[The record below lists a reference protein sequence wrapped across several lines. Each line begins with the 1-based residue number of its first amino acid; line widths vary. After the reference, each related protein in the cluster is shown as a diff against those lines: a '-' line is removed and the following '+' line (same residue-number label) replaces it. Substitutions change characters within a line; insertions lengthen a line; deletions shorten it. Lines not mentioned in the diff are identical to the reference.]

1 MSAQASAAVTP
12 DVALKGDA
20 GWFRVG
26 LFSRNFKKNVG
37 DVGRLGNENDTYL
50 ELAPQVTL
58 AEVDGVEYRFVSSF
72 GMGSEYKGGWAGTNN
87 QRGDRASRNMEKAG
101 DSDNSDLA
109 DFSNLSF
116 VLTQAY
122 VRVTGL
128 LDSDKDATIWVGKKY
143 QRQDSFIVDNKYRD
157 VSGDS
162 VGIENLSVGSGKL
175 RATWVRRDG
184 ESVFTNKYEGYT
196 VGTNTDDPTQGS
208 WTKEDGDL
216 RPSKITNNIFDVSYA
231 FPVGAETSLDLGYT
245 FIAPQRYASEYSN
258 YGYKMK
264 DEVGNSHLVLAKLDT
279 KLFNCVNNTT
289 VLRYVRGST
298 AEDGY
303 TAHTYDVHSQDDSSY
318 SIDLINHGYAKLTD
332 RIGMHY
338 HTWFNFARTTNN
350 IGENDSRK
358 VSRAF
363 QFVAR
368 PYYKLTKMTRLELEA
383 GMSTKSTAS
392 DDYVKNEN
400 SFSNSQ
406 AQKLTL
412 AYAITPDAGAIWAAP
427 IIRFFATYK
436 HYNHNDAHVGTYGHG
451 YKVYDEAK
459 DENVQLYKGR
469 KTETFFGAQVDAAF

>member
-12 DVALKGDA
+12 DVALKGDN
-20 GWFRVG
+20 GYFRVG
-26 LFSRNFKKNVG
+26 LFSRNFNKNVG
-37 DVGRLGNENDTYL
+37 DVGSLGNENDTYL
-50 ELAPQVTL
+50 ELAPSVTL
-58 AEVDGVEYRFVSSF
+58 AEVDGVEYRLVSSF
-72 GMGSEYKGGWAGTNN
+72 AMQSNDYKGGWAGTNN
-87 QRGDRASRNMEKAG
+87 QRGDRASRNDENAG
-101 DSDNSDLA
+101 KSDNSDLA

-116 VLTQAY
+116 GLTQVY
-122 VRVTGL
+122 MRVTGL
-128 LDSDKDATIWVGKKY
+128 LDSDKDAAIWVGKRY
-143 QRQDSFIVDNKYRD
+143 QRQDSHVVDAFWRD

-162 VGIENLSVGSGKL
+162 VGIENLSVGSGKF
-175 RATWVRRDG
+175 RATWVRRDD
-184 ESVFTNKYEGYT
+184 EAVFTNKYDGYT
-196 VGTNTDDPTQGS
+196 ALS
-208 WTKEDGDL
+208 WTNKDGDL

-298 AEDGY
+298 AEGGY
-303 TAHTYDVHSQDDSSY
+303 TAHTYDVYSQDDSSY

-350 IGENDSRK
+350 IGDNDSRK

-363 QFVAR
+363 QFVAH

-392 DDYVKNEN
+392 DNYVKNEN

-412 AYAITPDAGAIWAAP
+412 AYAITPDAGAIWTFP
-427 IIRFFATYK
+427 ELRFFVTYK
-436 HYNHNDAHVGTYGHG
+436 HYNDDHVGTYGNG
-451 YKVYDEAK
+451 FKVHDVANSK
-459 DENVQLYKGR
+459 DFQLYEGR
-469 KTETFFGAQVDAAF
+469 KTETFFGAQVEAAF

>member
-12 DVALKGDA
+12 DVAFKGDQ

-26 LFSRNFKKNVG
+26 LFSRNFNKNVET
-37 DVGRLGNENDTYL
+37 VGRLGNENDTYL

-72 GMGSEYKGGWAGTNN
+72 AMQSDDYKGAWTELKN
-87 QRGDRASRNMEKAG
+87 QRGDRTSRNMKNAG
-101 DSDNSDLA
+101 KSDNSDLA
-109 DFSNLSF
+109 DFSNLKLA
-116 VLTQAY
+116 LTQAY
-122 VRVTGL
+122 VRITGL
-128 LDSDKDATIWVGKKY
+128 LDSDKDATIWVGKRY

-162 VGIENLSVGSGKL
+162 VGIENLSVGSGKF

-184 ESVFTNKYEGYT
+184 EAVFTNKYDGYT
-196 VGTNTDDPTQGS
+196 ALGWDDTN
-208 WTKEDGDL
+208 KVDL

-264 DEVGNSHLVLAKLDT
+264 DEVGNSHLVLGRLDT

-303 TAHTYDVHSQDDSSY
+303 TAHTYSVHSQDDSSY

-350 IGENDSRK
+350 IGDNDNRSISR
-358 VSRAF
+358 SF

-383 GMSTKSTAS
+383 GMSTESTAT
-392 DDYVKNEN
+392 DDYLAKEVKDRN

-412 AYAITPDAGAIWAAP
+412 AYAITPDAGALFSFP
-427 IIRFFATYK
+427 ELRFFVTYK
-436 HYNHNDAHVGTYGHG
+436 HYNDKLVGTYGHG
-451 YKVYDEAK
+451 FKVKNEATGK
-459 DENVQLYKGR
+459 PEQLYEGR
-469 KTETFFGAQVDAAF
+469 KTETFFGAQVEAAF

>member
-87 QRGDRASRNMEKAG
+87 QRGPQADRDPTKK
-101 DSDNSDLA
+101 NSNLG

-116 VLTQAY
+116 GLTQAY

-128 LDSDKDATIWVGKKY
+128 LDSDKDATIWVGKRY

-175 RATWVRRDG
+175 RATWVRRDDQN
-184 ESVFTNKYEGYT
+184 VFTNKYDGYT
-196 VGTNTDDPTQGS
+196 ALDWDA
-208 WTKEDGDL
+208 KDGDL
-216 RPSKITNNIFDVSYA
+216 RPSKTTNNIFDVSYA

-258 YGYKMK
+258 YGYKLK
-264 DEVGNSHLVLAKLDT
+264 DEVGNSHLVLGRLDT

-298 AEDGY
+298 AEGGY

-350 IGENDSRK
+350 IGANDSK
-358 VSRAF
+358 EVSRSF
-363 QFVAR
+363 QLVLR

-383 GMSTKSTAS
+383 GMSTKVTAN
-392 DDYVKNEN
+392 DNYAEKDLTKKN
-400 SFSNSQ
+400 SFSDSQ

-436 HYNHNDAHVGTYGHG
+436 HYNDDHVGTYGNG
-451 YKVYDEAK
+451 FKV
-459 DENVQLYKGR
+459 ENVATRKPVQLYEGR